1 MDKIVLCFT
10 LKNCQADFSALMQVV
25 QAFEK
30 DKNTDI
36 INYEDIL
43 RKISIQYCWIKES
56 EPYDYSPQ
64 EIVQRIEEH
73 WNTNPYEDKSI
84 WKVHGLTQ
92 LENMVSQREQYQI
105 SYYVRIKNAVE
116 EDIKNIQYLLLVMQQ
131 FFSNPKSFSEKN
143 RFLVFFEPFENYM
156 SASKEQW
163 DGVALYYRYSHF
175 MRFILKHYNSI
186 FYSAFFIGKK
196 EKVVI
201 SPLSVRK
208 IGIQST
214 FFPLIEVDSSIYTAF
229 TRYCVLDSDGEPI
242 GLEEGYASPELKD
255 LLEISKRILDRRIGE
270 DAKGREKEIIT
281 SNLYKYMSGEKF
293 TALEYAVFSVLIPIS
308 AKLTEMDIE
317 NYHKRARSISS
328 GLIQIIEN
336 VFLHSQ
342 NHKGIFTFRII
353 KDGKKHLNHILEG
366 KYGGDLDRILEIDIA
381 DANIYETMLDNFT
394 RKLENKDKYFSDI
407 NLSVSHFFQKFNGEN
422 EKAAWELY
430 RSDNTSSCM
439 GLARL
444 EQELR
449 VCKAVLKVRSSTQ
462 YSECAGSLVF
472 RENNFNRAK
481 FKNLEAQEGSIP
493 GTQFQILFPILYSE
507 EKKRH
512 NANIFLNGFGSLEEK
527 DVHYAEFVNYHS
539 EPFTNDDLI
548 DLDSRFYQSVCQ
560 EQVRDDMKDQM
571 VCLWR
576 EEINRWNAKIKT
588 KEEKVYYLDL
598 SGIKNFE
605 APWAMETLCKG
616 IVDSNIL
623 HNEKIQYIAM
633 INCNKGFIEMMFETI
648 MISNQNLMNDLQVYL
663 HEENGLED
671 LVISG
676 ANQKDIIRNAIQY
689 CHIKGKTL
697 AFIEKYRGDIYDQE
711 NPVGKVQKLF
721 PFDVTLCKSQQND
734 TTLFE
739 EYISNISQCSLTATD
754 EAGYWLHNIHMRLG
768 NKVHLDE
775 FYELSILFRKPRIAR
790 KIALLLIRKMIKEGL
805 QIQNHF
811 LFYGYA
817 SYSKE
822 ILTSLTEIVRFYQEK
837 KKCSGY
843 FVGFAVYQ
851 NDIMV
856 HRTLTHINSKVKMY
870 FSNEVPDDIE
880 VKIVQIVPIISTLTT
895 FKKMWDMFEENYPES
910 AKRNHLVKNYTLFW
924 VRDLQKANQ
933 MDLPTELEREYW
945 EKIGENR
952 TIETALI
959 NPYPQFFCYKTI
971 KWYNPLKC
979 EGCYPDNVL
988 DERALVETDVTST
1001 VPSQQLEVDFPL
1013 KVEERQSRRQI
1024 VNEIRLVHLEDCIFY
1039 GHICRDGN
1047 HFQYYVDTTQYFHQQ
1062 KEYIAR
1068 WLHNLQIEA
1077 KKEKIANVLNIIVSP
1092 QHHTNVEFGHYV
1104 NNYYFSGNADFIVI
1118 DSTKEYRSNI
1128 VVKYADVKAAIFAAI
1143 ELDIKVQF
1151 AYVDD
1156 TIITGST
1163 YRRANSLLH
1172 SLVPKKIQKPI
1183 QFDHVFVLVNRL
1195 SAYSKMDY
1203 VENVERDFHAF
1214 GDVNISSVRNFG
1226 DSCTMCT
1233 LQRNAKLFFKRSSTA
1248 AISGYWEKKQ
1258 HHYEEVAFDRYTQ
1271 IDDWRQKA
1279 KQGYLRALCSH
1290 YAKEHLIISEDY
1302 KESILGIITLLSDVI
1317 KIGKRNI
1324 EIDKAML
1331 FEDEENINYFE
1342 SEKLSPIYCCVFKKD
1357 VLATIKAYLKILCRP
1372 FFSYGKIYRQI
1383 ILDFFIIMSQS
1394 FLDPA
1399 FDEKMLNGD
1408 VKISVVKKYLNDPG
1422 LRKEMAELCR
1432 FLKENMAS
1440 AKERRDF
1447 VREYLLE
1454 GLTDLRSNYIIRKS
1468 TLDNYKALLER
1479 EDANYQ
1485 EYCEYEKMVHRLIN
1499 SSADET
1505 KSLWM
1510 EYLLVTGKENATNL
1524 NDLQSISVCE
1534 IDNGDDYGIFWT
1546 SLLIENT
1553 RLYYDSM
1560 LNFVQKASVF
1570 VKNENLEVEEAI
1582 KRSVDALWGDYYIRN
1597 LRRFVRLEILAD
1609 SDFRTE
1615 EDIEKETRE
1624 RVIKTA
1630 SLLYLLKKET
1640 LRGIDRYDALKH
1652 RISDLLYEG
1661 DTLKILTSAFA
1672 GAQNSDELYA
1682 VTDYKKESVSTT
1694 VAQRVNNAI
1703 KSESLLNKS
1712 HYLGDDYIV
1721 LCVNNNEEYLR
1732 NEKVET
1738 SKHIKIQPLYFYIE
1752 CNTNNFFKVI
1762 FRIRKILMYRHQ
1774 LLHWIEA
1781 DFNNNAMPILAEQMG
1796 INRQLT
1802 RERAGDHNT
1811 NTDILTIEKLLQSEY
1826 QEKYAEIYHLLL
1838 LKVYVNM
1845 RIARLFRSEWSKSAQ
1860 DAYTLKKNEDK
1871 TNKAMKNLGE
1881 AFFRETLSGLSPK
1894 QYLMFVKD
1902 IFVFDM
1908 DILGESRK
1916 DVGIL
1921 DLEESFGKLEGRCE
1935 NDFYYK
1941 QEYIISII
1949 FDILFTAMKMCRNW
1963 NVDIH
1968 EFFHREENNEIDS
1981 FFGNNETIAQYYILK
1996 KEKEKCR
2003 ITVKTEEIPNQDVT
2017 YFVIKNKVCD
2027 VRKEDIETKNKEF
2040 KERMGAQETQGMSVQ
2055 AMKWYTET
2063 LGSKNDIKAEFQYEW
2078 NEEKQEVEFV
2088 IKLPILSKE
2097 RA

>member
-1 MDKIVLCFT
+1 MDKIILCFT

-30 DKNTDI
+30 EKNTDI

-43 RKISIQYCWIKES
+43 KRISIQYCWIKES
-56 EPYDYSPQ
+56 EPFVYLPQ
-64 EIVQRIEEH
+64 GIVQGIEEH
-73 WNTNPYEDKSI
+73 WNTNPDEDKSI
-84 WKVHGLTQ
+84 WKAHRLTQ
-92 LENMVSQREQYQI
+92 LEDMVSKRNQYQI
-105 SYYVRIKNAVE
+105 SYYVRVKNAEE

-131 FFSNPKSFSEKN
+131 FFSNQKSFSKQN

-163 DGVALYYRYSHF
+163 KEVALYYRYSHF
-175 MRFILKHYNSI
+175 MRFILKRYNSI
-186 FYSAFFIGKK
+186 FYSAFFIGKE
-196 EKVVI
+196 EKMVI
-201 SPLSVRK
+201 SPLSVK
-208 IGIQST
+208 KKGIQST
-214 FFPLIEVDSSIYTAF
+214 FFPLIEVDSVIYTAF
-229 TRYCVLDSDGEPI
+229 TKYCALDSDGRLIEF
-242 GLEEGYASPELKD
+242 EEEYVSPELRD
-255 LLEISKRILDRRIGE
+255 LLEISKRILDKRISD
-270 DAKGREKEIIT
+270 DAKGEEKKIITFNIYKYLSREKI
-281 SNLYKYMSGEKF
+281 

-308 AKLTEMDIE
+308 VKLTETDIE

-353 KDGKKHLNHILEG
+353 KDGKKHLNHILECKDG
-366 KYGGDLDRILEIDIA
+366 DDLDRILEIDIV
-381 DANIYETMLDNFT
+381 DANIYETMLDNFA
-394 RKLENKDKYFSDI
+394 RKLENKDKYFSKI
-407 NLSVSHFFQKFNGEN
+407 NLSVSHFFQKFNGEK
-422 EKAAWELY
+422 EKKAWKLY
-430 RSDNTSSCM
+430 RADNKSSCM

-444 EQELR
+444 EQELQ

-462 YSECAGSLVF
+462 YGECDGALAF
-472 RENNFNRAK
+472 KENNYNRAE
-481 FKNLEAQEGSIP
+481 FKNPVATEGSIP

-512 NANIFLNGFGSLEEK
+512 NANIFLNGFGNLEEK
-527 DVHYAEFVNYHS
+527 DVHYAEFVDYSS
-539 EPFTNDDLI
+539 EPFTDYDLI
-548 DLDSRFYQSVCQ
+548 DLDRRFYQLVSQ
-560 EQVRDDMKDQM
+560 DQVRDDMKDQM
-571 VCLWR
+571 VCRWR
-576 EEINRWNAKIKT
+576 EEINHWNAEIKT
-588 KEEKVYYLDL
+588 KEKKVYYLDL
-598 SGIKNFE
+598 SVSKDFE
-605 APWAMETLCKG
+605 APWAIETLCKG
-616 IVDSNIL
+616 IVGSDIL

-648 MISNQNLMNDLQVYL
+648 MISTQDMRDDLQIYL

-671 LVISG
+671 MVISG
-676 ANQKDIIRNAIQY
+676 GNRRDIIRNAIQY
-689 CHIKGKTL
+689 CHIKGKAL
-697 AFIEKYRGDIYDQE
+697 AFIEKYKEGIYDQE
-711 NPVGKVQKLF
+711 NPVEKEQALF
-721 PFDVTLCKSQQND
+721 PFDVILCKSRKND
-734 TTLFE
+734 ITLFE
-739 EYISNISQCSLTATD
+739 EYISNISQRSLTATD
-754 EAGYWLHNIHMRLG
+754 EAGYLLHNIHMRLG

-775 FYELSILFRKPRIAR
+775 FYEVSILFRKPRIAR

-817 SYSKE
+817 SYSRE
-822 ILTSLTEIVRFYQEK
+822 ILTSLSEVVRLYQEK
-837 KKCSGY
+837 KKCSEY

-870 FSNEVPDDIE
+870 FSKEAPGDIE

-895 FKKMWDMFEENYPES
+895 FKKMWDMFVENYPES
-910 AKRNHLVKNYTLFW
+910 VKRNHLVKNYTLFW
-924 VRDLQKANQ
+924 VRDQQKEDQ

-959 NPYPQFFCYKTI
+959 KPWPQFFCYKNI
-971 KWYNPLKC
+971 KWHNPLKC
-979 EGCYPDNVL
+979 EGCYPDSVL
-988 DERALVETDVTST
+988 DEYALVETDVTST
-1001 VPSQQLEVDFPL
+1001 VPSQQLEADFPL
-1013 KVEERQSRRQI
+1013 KMEKKQSKRQI
-1024 VNEIRLVHLEDCIFY
+1024 VNEIRLIYLEECIFY

-1047 HFQYYVDTTQYFHQQ
+1047 HFQYYVDTTQYFHCQ

-1068 WLHNLQIEA
+1068 WLHNLQLEA
-1077 KKEKIANVLNIIVSP
+1077 KKKKTENVLNIIVSP

-1104 NNYYFSGNADFIVI
+1104 NNHYFNGNADFIVI

-1143 ELDIKVQF
+1143 ELGIKVRF
-1151 AYVDD
+1151 TYVDD

-1172 SLVPKKIQKPI
+1172 SLVPKELQKPI
-1183 QFDHVFVLVNRL
+1183 QFDHVFVLVSRM
-1195 SAYSKMDY
+1195 SDYSKMDY
-1203 VENVERDFHAF
+1203 VENVEKDFHAF
-1214 GDVNISSVRNFG
+1214 VDINISSVRNFG

-1233 LQRNAKLFFKRSSTA
+1233 LQKNAKLFFKRSSTA
-1248 AISGYWEKKQ
+1248 DVSRYWEKKQ
-1258 HHYEEVAFDRYTQ
+1258 HDYKEVAFDRYTQ
-1271 IDDWRQKA
+1271 LDDWRQKA

-1302 KESILGIITLLSDVI
+1302 KESISGIIALLSDVI
-1317 KIGKRNI
+1317 KIGSGNI
-1324 EIDKAML
+1324 EIDNAML
-1331 FEDEENINYFE
+1331 WEDDKSIKYFE
-1342 SEKLSPIYCCVFKKD
+1342 SEKLSPIYCYVFKKD
-1357 VLATIKAYLKILCRP
+1357 ILATIKAYLKILCRP
-1372 FFSYGKIYRQI
+1372 FFSYGKIYRQA
-1383 ILDFFIIMSQS
+1383 ILDFLLIMSQS
-1394 FLDPA
+1394 FLEPA
-1399 FDEKMLNGD
+1399 FDEKLLNED
-1408 VKISVVKKYLNDPG
+1408 EKISTVKEYLNDPG
-1422 LRKEMAELCR
+1422 LRKEMADLCR
-1432 FLKENMAS
+1432 FLKENIAS

-1479 EDANYQ
+1479 EGGSYDEFY
-1485 EYCEYEKMVHRLIN
+1485 EYEKMVHRLIN

-1510 EYLLVTGKENATNL
+1510 EYLLVTGDENTSNL
-1524 NDLQSISVCE
+1524 KDLQSISVYP
-1534 IDNGDDYGIFWT
+1534 IDKEDNYGIFWT

-1582 KRSVDALWGDYYIRN
+1582 RCSVDALWGDYYIRN

-1609 SDFRTE
+1609 SEFQTE
-1615 EDIEKETRE
+1615 ENIEKEIRE
-1624 RVIKTA
+1624 RIIKTV

-1682 VTDYKKESVSTT
+1682 VTDYKKESVSAT
-1694 VAQRVNNAI
+1694 VARRVNKAI
-1703 KSESLLNKS
+1703 KSKSLRNNS
-1712 HYLGDDYIV
+1712 HYLGENYIV
-1721 LCVNNNEEYLR
+1721 LCVNNNEEYFHDKQIE
-1732 NEKVET
+1732 N
-1738 SKHIKIQPLYFYIE
+1738 SKHVKIQPLYFYIE
-1752 CNTNNFFKVI
+1752 CNTDNYFKVI

-1826 QEKYAEIYHLLL
+1826 QDEYAEIYHLLL

-1845 RIARLFRSEWSKSAQ
+1845 RIARLFRSEWSKSTQ
-1860 DAYTLKKNEDK
+1860 DAYTLKKNEDR

-1881 AFFRETLSGLSPK
+1881 AIFRETLVGLSPK

-1902 IFVFDM
+1902 IFVFDV
-1908 DILGESRK
+1908 DIWGESRQ

-1921 DLEESFGKLEGRCE
+1921 DLEEDFAKLEGRCE
-1935 NDFYYK
+1935 NGYYYK

-1949 FDILFTAMKMCRNW
+1949 FDILFTAMKVCRNW
-1963 NVDIH
+1963 DIDIH
-1968 EFFHREENNEIDS
+1968 KFFHREENSKINCFLRDNEA
-1981 FFGNNETIAQYYILK
+1981 IAQYYILK
-1996 KEKEKCR
+1996 KEEEKCR
-2003 ITVKTEEIPNQDVT
+2003 ITVKTEEIPDQDVA
-2017 YFVIKNKVCD
+2017 YLVIKNKVYD
-2027 VRKEDIETKNKEF
+2027 VRKEDIKRKNKEF
-2040 KERMGAQETQGMSVQ
+2040 KERMDAQNTQGMSVQ

-2063 LGSKNDIKAEFQYEW
+2063 LGSKKDLKAEFQYEW
-2078 NEEKQEVEFV
+2078 NEDKHEVEFV